1 MTSEVNSLDKGA
13 LGRPFL
19 ALCALGRP
27 FLVLRALLVISL
39 GVASCAP
46 QSEFVAEGEAQ
57 GTTFV
62 VRAYGD
68 SLEVTQDDVARWL
81 NTYNKAASAWDPDSE
96 LSRLNRGE
104 AVVPSPVLAD
114 LLLVTEAV
122 RTATDSVVEPA
133 LEPVLAA
140 WGFSV
145 AENVLPTSGG
155 PRSDSALVDSLM
167 RLVRW
172 TAPVRASDGQ
182 LRLSGP
188 INVNAF
194 AQGHSVDLVL
204 DSLRARGAV
213 AAFVEIGG
221 EVRSFGRKPDGESFT
236 VGIEKPLVSGDR
248 SLQMTVKLDDRALA
262 TSGNYR
268 KFQVDPETG
277 VKYGHS
283 INPRTGWPAPTDVLS
298 ATLIGPTCAEA
309 DAFATMAMVLGLE
322 KTKLWLAS
330 HPEWDAVLIFSD
342 PSGALQVYDS
352 RAAY

>member
-1 MTSEVNSLDKGA
+1 MISEAKSRLKGA

-19 ALCALGRP
+19 VLNAVAMA
-27 FLVLRALLVISL
+27 FLAV
-39 GVASCAP
+39 SCSSEA
-46 QSEFVAEGEAQ
+46 EFVAEGEAQ

-68 SLEVTQDDVARWL
+68 SLDLTQDDIASWL
-81 NTYNKAASAWDPDSE
+81 DAYNRAASAWDPNSE

-104 AVVPSPVLAD
+104 AVRPSPVLAD
-114 LLLVTEAV
+114 LLVVTEAL

-145 AENVLPTSGG
+145 GENLLPTSSGA
-155 PRSDSALVDSLM
+155 RRDSALVDSLLA
-167 RLVRW
+167 LVRW
-172 TAPVRASDGQ
+172 SAPVVQPDGQ
-182 LRLSGP
+182 LRLLRP
-188 INVNAF
+188 LNVNAF
-194 AQGHSVDLVL
+194 AQGHSVDLVM
-204 DSLRARGAV
+204 DSLRARGAT

-221 EVRSFGRKPDGESFT
+221 EVRSMGRKPHGESFT
-236 VGIEKPLVSGDR
+236 VGIEKPVVSGDR
-248 SLQMTVKLDDRALA
+248 SLQMTVELDDRALA

-268 KFQVDPETG
+268 KFQVDPVTG

-283 INPRTGWPAPTDVLS
+283 VNPRTGWPAPTDVLS

-322 KTKLWLAS
+322 KTKTWLAA

-342 PSGALQVYDS
+342 PTGALKVYDS
-352 RAAY
+352 RSAY